1 MGVVSCSLRGAPS
14 QTPER
19 SHIASNMPY
28 DTLRWGGGHH
38 RAPRLRLLPQAIL
51 FIQLQAKSKRLSQP
65 PRPGPLLWLRAG
77 QDSGEHSQGLR
88 EKRLC
93 LRYPLESGKHLDI
106 WGRKGCGRPHSLFL
120 DFRGIIFPL
129 AGVPQGQEYA
139 NGRESHDPKGHPVQE
154 MEGESPLKLSLSQGS
169 FLSSCTGK
177 AHHNGPILLSQVS
190 ILEKKTR

>member
-1 MGVVSCSLRGAPS
+1 MIRNRVVL
-14 QTPER
+14 
-19 SHIASNMPY
+19 SHI
-28 DTLRWGGGHH
+28 
-38 RAPRLRLLPQAIL
+38 
-51 FIQLQAKSKRLSQP
+51 SKRSSLSQ
-65 PRPGPLLWLRAG
+65 RQIFKENQTLMGKVLSENRITTEVSYIISVIHAWSMTLHKK
-77 QDSGEHSQGLR
+77 SISQYILSVSR
-88 EKRLC
+88 IDTIYAC
-93 LRYPLESGKHLDI
+93 FSV
-106 WGRKGCGRPHSLFL
+106 SLFL

-190 ILEKKTR
+190 NSCWGEVK